1 MAREGTLFVEV
12 KSYVLAQ
19 ELSLLKEDYIRKL
32 NKLHGVERV
41 RDIRFHVR
49 AGAGVGD
56 EEEMKPP
63 PQLEEVPLGPEEQEE
78 MAGLVREI
86 EDERLREALRA
97 FLITELRIEEVRLE
111 RGFKCCHCCGILHC
125 GEEELCSFCQLESG
139 QDNVPK

>member
-32 NKLHGVERV
+32 NKLLGVERV
-41 RDIRFHVR
+41 RDIRFRVR
-49 AGAGVGD
+49 AGAGVED

-63 PQLEEVPLGPEEQEE
+63 PRLEEVPLGPEEQEE

-97 FLITELRIEEVRLE
+97 FLITERRIEEVRLE
-111 RGFKCCHCCGILHC
+111 RGFKRCHRCGILHR
-125 GEEELCSFCQLESG
+125 GEGELCSFCQLESG